1 MLKSDTYVDYS
12 QNNRQDKHCNVFK
25 LEKLTCIQD
34 IAMSPARSSVVSMIP
49 NQNTARTRKA
59 SPLLF
64 GTLFQKFCF
73 HYGIRFLTLSALVF
87 PCSDYLNMFAVVA
100 SCWKLYSPEGD
111 WTFEGNLNGRLLH
124 AVLSVERR
132 IAR

>member
-1 MLKSDTYVDYS
+1 MYVMCY
-12 QNNRQDKHCNVFK
+12 VFK

-59 SPLLF
+59 SPLFF
-64 GTLFQKFCF
+64 GMLFQKLCF
-73 HYGIRFLTLSALVF
+73 HYGIRFLTLSAFVF
-87 PCSDYLNMFAVVA
+87 PCSGYLNMFAVVA

>member
-1 MLKSDTYVDYS
+1 
-12 QNNRQDKHCNVFK
+12 
-25 LEKLTCIQD
+25 
-34 IAMSPARSSVVSMIP
+34 MSPARSSVVSMIP
-49 NQNTARTRKA
+49 NQNTARTRKT

-64 GTLFQKFCF
+64 GTLFQNSAS
-73 HYGIRFLTLSALVF
+73 IMAFLTLSVFVF
-87 PCSDYLNMFAVVA
+87 PCSGYLNMFAVVA